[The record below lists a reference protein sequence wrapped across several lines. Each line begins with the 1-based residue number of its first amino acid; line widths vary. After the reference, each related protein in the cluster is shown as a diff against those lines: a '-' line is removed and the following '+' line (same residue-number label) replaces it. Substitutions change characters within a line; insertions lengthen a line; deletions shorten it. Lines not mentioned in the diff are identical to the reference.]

1 MLMLGGAVSC
11 SRDDAAPPWAKWER
25 MEEEE
30 EGQLSIMPAE
40 RARAGSRQQL
50 QGGLG
55 GLVWMRQKQ
64 SEQLEEV
71 NI

>member
-1 MLMLGGAVSC
+1 
-11 SRDDAAPPWAKWER
+11 